1 MVSYIHTL
9 VLQAQGALN
18 NCVLSNTSIYSEMLA
33 ESEVQQLLQ
42 HLSAGSGATGGGW
55 GRGGG
60 KATTWGSDWPPA
72 SSSLWGGDAPPD
84 PHRSTP
90 SSLNSFLPGDLL
102 GPGDS
107 M

>member
-1 MVSYIHTL
+1 MYENVW

-18 NCVLSNTSIYSEMLA
+18 NCVLSNTTIFAEMLGD
-33 ESEVQQLLQ
+33 SEVQSLLQ
-42 HLSAGSGATGGGW
+42 HLSAQSGSGGGW

-60 KATTWGSDWPPA
+60 KDTWNTGWPP
-72 SSSLWGGDAPPD
+72 SNSGGSSLWGDPPPD

-90 SSLNSFLPGDLL
+90 SAFLPGDLL

>member
-1 MVSYIHTL
+1 MTDLYCHF
-9 VLQAQGALN
+9 QAQGALN
-18 NCVLSNTSIYSEMLA
+18 NCVLSNTTIFCEMLG
-33 ESEVQQLLQ
+33 ENDVQSVLA
-42 HLSAGSGATGGGW
+42 HLNQQSGSGGGW

-60 KATTWGSDWPPA
+60 KGDTWGTGWPPSNSGA
-72 SSSLWGGDAPPD
+72 SSLWSPDPPQD

-90 SSLNSFLPGDLL
+90 SSLFLPGDLL